1 VKWRTVL
8 RSLVRTRTGLVGL
21 VLVGLIVLVALLS
34 LVWTPYDPTA
44 INPTQEWAAPFQGG
58 HLLGTD
64 DLGRDILSQLMAGA
78 QTTLLVAVGAAAI
91 AGVVGLL
98 LAVAAASTPRAVG
111 EPIAR
116 ITDLLV
122 AFPALLLAIVLAA
135 VYGGSTLTAVVAIG
149 IGAAVQIARVTRT
162 EIGRIIEADY
172 VLAARAAGASR
183 LRIIRRHVLPN
194 VASTIIVQ
202 LSLIMALAA
211 LAEAAL
217 SYLGYGT
224 PAPTPS
230 WGRMLQELQT
240 YIQIHPL
247 VVVWPGVAIVGTVL
261 GFNLLGDGLR
271 EATDPRLRNVR
282 EAGDDTLSDLVE
294 VPELLETEP
303 VARVRQ

>member
-1 VKWRTVL
+1 MKWRVVL
-8 RSLVRTRTGLVGL
+8 RTLVRTRTGLIGLILVGL
-21 VLVGLIVLVALLS
+21 VVAVALVS

-44 INPTQEWAAPFQGG
+44 INPTQEWLGPFRGG

-64 DLGRDILSQLMAGA
+64 DLGRDILSQLMVGA
-78 QTTLLVAVGAAAI
+78 QTTLLVSVGAAAI
-91 AGVVGLL
+91 AGVLGLL
-98 LAVAAASTPRAVG
+98 LAVAAASTPRRVG

-116 ITDLLV
+116 LTDLLV
-122 AFPALLLAIVLAA
+122 AFPALLLAIILAA

-240 YIQIHPL
+240 YIQVHPL
-247 VVVWPGVAIVGTVL
+247 VVVWPGVAIAGTVL

-271 EATDPRLRNVR
+271 EASDPRLRTLR
-282 EAGDDTLSDLVE
+282 QAGQDPGGGLAS
-294 VPELLETEP
+294 VPELAE
-303 VARVRQ
+303 VALLPRVPG